1 MATIKQFK
9 GTTPP
14 VLKKG
19 ELASNKDAIFLGK
32 ENGKFT
38 EFSSMPPLLKQLGTA
53 LSDLDVVSIQSSKG
67 FIQGKNDG
75 YYSGELK
82 FVLKDGSRLSLTL
95 RNNDMEQ

>member
-1 MATIKQFK
+1 MAIIKQFK

-19 ELASNKDAIFLGK
+19 ELASSEDTIYLGK

-38 EFSSMPPLLKQLGTA
+38 EFSSMPPMLKQLGIA
-53 LSDLDVVSIQSSKG
+53 LSNLDIVSIQSQKE
-67 FIQGKNDG
+67 FIQGENDG
-75 YYSGELK
+75 YYSGGLRFTLE
-82 FVLKDGSRLSLTL
+82 DGSRLSLTL